1 MSKYAEIRA
10 RICDLQKQADD
21 IYIAEKKA
29 AIAEIKDKIKT
40 YDITAAE
47 IGLVKRER
55 AASVTKAVKLAASPK
70 KAATKPGAKAK
81 AKTKTKTKTQVSAA
95 LVAYKGPN
103 GETWGGG
110 RGKRPNWVNAI
121 LAAGGDIEEYRVA

>member
-1 MSKYAEIRA
+1 MTKYAEIRA
-10 RICDLQKQADD
+10 RISDLQKQADD
-21 IYIAEKKA
+21 IYLAEKKA

-47 IGLVKRER
+47 LGLVKRER
-55 AASVTKAVKLAASPK
+55 AASTAKAGKAAAGTK
-70 KAATKPGAKAK
+70 KAAAKP
-81 AKTKTKTKTQVSAA
+81 KTKARTKARAA
-95 LVAYKGPN
+95 VVAYQGPN

-121 LAAGGDIEEYRVA
+121 LAAGGDIEDYKV

>member
-10 RICDLQKQADD
+10 RITDLQKQADD
-21 IYIAEKKA
+21 IYAAEKKA
-29 AIAEIKDKIKT
+29 AIADIKDKIKT

-47 IGLVKRER
+47 LGLVKRER
-55 AASVTKAVKLAASPK
+55 AAPAAKATKAAAGTK
-70 KAATKPGAKAK
+70 KAATKAKPKAK
-81 AKTKTKTKTQVSAA
+81 ASA
-95 LVAYKGPN
+95 VQYQGPN

-121 LAAGGDIEEYRVA
+121 LAAGGDIEDYRLS

>member
-1 MSKYAEIRA
+1 MAKYAEIRA

-21 IYIAEKKA
+21 IYMAEKKA

-81 AKTKTKTKTQVSAA
+81 AKTKTQVSAA